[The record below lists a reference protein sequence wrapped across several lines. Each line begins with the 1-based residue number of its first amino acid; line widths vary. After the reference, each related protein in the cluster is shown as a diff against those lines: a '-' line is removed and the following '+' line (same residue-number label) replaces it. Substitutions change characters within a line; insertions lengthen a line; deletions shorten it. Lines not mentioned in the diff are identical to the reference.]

1 MGEADTAWEQPPL
14 SPSGAN
20 WQPFTLFP
28 DDGLTM
34 QARRG
39 GTNQARSQSHET
51 GLSESPEDPA
61 QSRRSWDGRLR
72 HRFPYATARG
82 TRLPACE
89 WEHWHAG
96 STPVWNAHH
105 PGKER
110 GRRLIGT

>member
-39 GTNQARSQSHET
+39 GTNQARKASKLFHRSHYDWE
-51 GLSESPEDPA
+51 EQQARRSPPA
-61 QSRRSWDGRLR
+61 QSDV
-72 HRFPYATARG
+72 T
-82 TRLPACE
+82 
-89 WEHWHAG
+89 
-96 STPVWNAHH
+96 
-105 PGKER
+105 
-110 GRRLIGT
+110 